1 MNTFLEIIYLLF
13 FLLYC
18 YLESIFR
25 LVVPV
30 KRKSVKGKI
39 ILVTGAGHGIGKE
52 FALEF
57 SRLGGILVLW
67 DINKANNDATADEI
81 REGGGTAYTY
91 VCDVSKL
98 DDIKRVSD
106 QVYRDVGNVDIL
118 VNNAGILHGGEIL
131 KIKEEDI
138 RRTFDINTMA
148 HFWANND
155 ATADE
160 IREGGG
166 TAYTYVCDVSKLDDI
181 KRVSDQVYRDV
192 GNVDILVNNAGI
204 LHGGEI
210 LKIKEEDIR
219 RTFDINT
226 MAHFWT
232 LREFLPSML
241 ERNEGHIITVASMAA
256 KSGSAYLV
264 DYSASKFAVFGMT
277 EALSEELH
285 HLHKDGIK
293 TTTVC
298 PMFVD
303 TGLTKYP
310 QGRFGKILSPK
321 EVALEAIDGA
331 LKDHV
336 VVMVPRSIQF
346 NVAIGQLFPYRF
358 RRSLKEFMG
367 FGILPQY
374 ESSKAPDNKHS

>member
-1 MNTFLEIIYLLF
+1 MNTFLELIYLVF

-39 ILVTGAGHGIGKE
+39 ILVTGAGHGIGRE
-52 FALEF
+52 LALGF

-67 DINKANNDATADEI
+67 DINKANNDATAEEI
-81 REGGGTAYTY
+81 REEGGTAYTY
-91 VCDVSKL
+91 VSDVSKL

-118 VNNAGILHGGEIL
+118 VNNAGILHGGEL
-131 KIKEEDI
+131 
-138 RRTFDINTMA
+138 
-148 HFWANND
+148 
-155 ATADE
+155 
-160 IREGGG
+160 
-166 TAYTYVCDVSKLDDI
+166 
-181 KRVSDQVYRDV
+181 
-192 GNVDILVNNAGI
+192 
-204 LHGGEI
+204 

-241 ERNEGHIITVASMAA
+241 ERNEGHIITVASMAGKA
-256 KSGSAYLV
+256 GSAYLV
-264 DYSASKFAVFGMT
+264 DYCASKFAVFGMT
-277 EALSEELH
+277 EALSEELQ

-310 QGRFGKILSPK
+310 KGRFGKILSPK

-336 VVMVPRSIQF
+336 VVMVPRSIQVF
-346 NVAIGQLFPYRF
+346 TIIGVLFPYRF
-358 RRSLKEFMG
+358 RRRLKEFVG

-374 ESSKAPDNKHS
+374 ESSKSQDNKHI

>member
-67 DINKANNDATADEI
+67 DINK
-81 REGGGTAYTY
+81 
-91 VCDVSKL
+91 
-98 DDIKRVSD
+98 
-106 QVYRDVGNVDIL
+106 
-118 VNNAGILHGGEIL
+118 
-131 KIKEEDI
+131 
-138 RRTFDINTMA
+138 
-148 HFWANND
+148 ANND